1 MRTIYNMNDYKQ
13 TIIDNNS
20 NITFKDL
27 DNELKNTQSKITYI
41 CNEHGEA
48 VRKALYLYEGRGCAK
63 CAYDIAK
70 IKKTFTTEDFI
81 TKSNEIHNNK
91 YDYSK
96 TIYTGS
102 SNKLTITCPHHG
114 DFEQIAVCHMTNGYG
129 CRRCGFISTAKNS
142 YLNAIST
149 ELTTEFTTLYYIKC
163 YGKGEVF
170 YKIGVAKNG
179 VLTRFPNS
187 ESMPYLFEVL
197 REIRGN
203 ADQLLE
209 IEESIKLTIQPY
221 TPLIPFSGSATE
233 CTKEPIDLDG
243 YLLRNLINC

>member
-63 CAYDIAK
+63 CAYNVAK

-81 TKSNEIHNNK
+81 IKSNEIHNNK

-96 TIYTGS
+96 TVYTGS
-102 SNKLTITCPHHG
+102 LNKLTITCPHHG
-114 DFEQIAVCHMTNGYG
+114 DFEQKALDHMTKGRG
-129 CRRCGFISTAKNS
+129 CQQCGRISSAKNS
-142 YLNAIST
+142 YLNSI
-149 ELTTEFTTLYYIKC
+149 TTEFTTLYYIKC
-163 YGKGEVF
+163 YGKNEVF

-179 VLTRFPNS
+179 VLERYPNS

-209 IEESIKLTIQPY
+209 IEESIKLAIQPY

-233 CTKEPIDLDG
+233 CTKD
-243 YLLRNLINC
+243 LINLELYLRMV

>member
-1 MRTIYNMNDYKQ
+1 MRTKYNMNDYKQ
-13 TIIDNNS
+13 TIITNNP
-20 NITFKDL
+20 NITFNNL
-27 DNELKNTQSKITYI
+27 DDELKNTQSKITYM

-48 VRKALYLYEGRGCAK
+48 VRRALELYEGKGCTK
-63 CAYDIAK
+63 CAYNVAK

-81 TKSNEIHNNK
+81 IKSNEIHNNK

-114 DFEQIAVCHMTNGYG
+114 EFEQIAVCHMTNGYG

-179 VLTRFPNS
+179 VLIRYPDS
-187 ESMPYLFEVL
+187 YSMPYLFEVL

-209 IEESIKLTIQPY
+209 IEESSKLAIQPFQ
-221 TPLIPFSGSATE
+221 TTLNIT
-233 CTKEPIDLDG
+233 G
-243 YLLRNLINC
+243 YQKMK

>member
-221 TPLIPFSGSATE
+221 TPLIPFGGSATE

-243 YLLRNLINC
+243 YLL

>member
-1 MRTIYNMNDYKQ
+1 MRTTYNMNDYKQ
-13 TIIDNNS
+13 TIITNNP
-20 NITFKDL
+20 NITFNNL
-27 DNELKNTQSKITYI
+27 DDELKNTQSKITYI
-41 CNEHGEA
+41 CTEHGEA

-63 CAYDIAK
+63 CAYNVAK

-81 TKSNEIHNNK
+81 IKSNKIHNNK

-114 DFEQIAVCHMTNGYG
+114 DFEQIAVCHMTKGRG
-129 CRRCGFISTAKNS
+129 CRRCGFISTAKKS
-142 YLNAIST
+142 YLNSINM
-149 ELTTEFTTLYYIKC
+149 EFITLYYIKC

-170 YKIGVAKNG
+170 YKIGIAKNG
-179 VLTRFPNS
+179 VLERYPNS

-197 REIRGN
+197 REIRGS

-209 IEESIKLTIQPY
+209 IEESIKLAIQPY
-221 TPLIPFSGSATE
+221 TPLIPFGGSATE
-233 CTKEPIDLDG
+233 CTLNEIDLDS
-243 YLLRNLINC
+243 YLEIV

>member
-1 MRTIYNMNDYKQ
+1 MRTTYNMNDYKQ
-13 TIIDNNS
+13 TIITNNP
-20 NITFKDL
+20 NITFNNL
-27 DNELKNTQSKITYI
+27 DEELKNTQSKITYN
-41 CNEHGEA
+41 CTTHGDG

-63 CAYDIAK
+63 CAYNVNK

-81 TKSNEIHNNK
+81 IKSKELHGDK

-102 SNKLTITCPHHG
+102 INKLTITCLIHG
-114 DFEQIAVCHMTNGYG
+114 DFEQTALSHMTIGKG

-142 YLNAIST
+142 YLNSINV
-149 ELTTEFTTLYYIKC
+149 EFTSLYYIKC

-179 VLTRFPNS
+179 VLTRYPNS
-187 ESMPYLFEVL
+187 NSMPYLFEVL

-209 IEESIKLTIQPY
+209 IEESIKLAIQPY
-221 TPLIPFSGSATE
+221 TPLIPFGGSATE
-233 CTKEPIDLDG
+233 CTKEPIDLDR
-243 YLLRNLINC
+243 YLP

>member
-1 MRTIYNMNDYKQ
+1 MRTTYNMNDYKQ

-41 CNEHGEA
+41 CTEHGEA

-63 CAYDIAK
+63 CAYNIAK
-70 IKKTFTTEDFI
+70 DKKTFTTEDFI
-81 TKSNEIHNNK
+81 IKSNEIHNNK

-96 TIYTGS
+96 TVYTGS
-102 SNKLTITCPHHG
+102 INKLTITCPRHG
-114 DFEQIAVCHMTNGYG
+114 DFEQLALDHMTKGHG
-129 CRRCGFISTAKNS
+129 CRHCGFISTARNS
-142 YLNAIST
+142 YLNT
-149 ELTTEFTTLYYIKC
+149 VTTEFTTLYYIKC

-170 YKIGVAKNG
+170 YKIGVARNG
-179 VLTRFPNS
+179 VLDRYPNS

-203 ADQLLE
+203 ADRLLE
-209 IEESIKLTIQPY
+209 IEEAIKLAIQPY
-221 TPLIPFSGSATE
+221 TPLIPFDGSVTE
-233 CTKEPIDLDG
+233 CTKEPIDLDR
-243 YLLRNLINC
+243 YLP

>member
-1 MRTIYNMNDYKQ
+1 MRTKYNMNDYKQ
-13 TIIDNNS
+13 TIITNNP
-20 NITFKDL
+20 NITFNNL
-27 DNELKNTQSKITYI
+27 DDELKNTQSKITYM

-48 VRKALYLYEGRGCAK
+48 VRRALELYEGKGCTK
-63 CAYDIAK
+63 CAYNVAK

-81 TKSNEIHNNK
+81 IKSNETHNNK

-114 DFEQIAVCHMTNGYG
+114 DFEQIAVGHMTKGYG
-129 CRRCGFISTAKNS
+129 CRHCGFISTAKNS
-142 YLNAIST
+142 YLNT
-149 ELTTEFTTLYYIKC
+149 VTTEFTTLYYIKC

-179 VLTRFPNS
+179 VLTRYPDSNS
-187 ESMPYLFEVL
+187 IPYLFEVL

-203 ADQLLE
+203 VDRLSA
-209 IEESIKLTIQPY
+209 IEESIKLAIQPY
-221 TPLIPFSGSATE
+221 TPLMPFGGSATE
-233 CTKEPIDLDG
+233 CTKEPIDLDI
-243 YLLRNLINC
+243 YLT

>member
-1 MRTIYNMNDYKQ
+1 MRTKYNMNEYKQ
-13 TIIDNNS
+13 TIINNNS
-20 NITFKDL
+20 NITFNNL

-48 VRKALYLYEGRGCAK
+48 VRKALSLYEGRGCAK
-63 CAYDIAK
+63 CANNIAK

-81 TKSNEIHNNK
+81 IKSNEIHNNK

-102 SNKLTITCPHHG
+102 RNKLTITCPHHG
-114 DFEQIAVCHMTNGYG
+114 DFEQTAIDHMTKGHG
-129 CRRCGFISTAKNS
+129 CKRCGFISTAKNS
-142 YLNAIST
+142 YLNSINM
-149 ELTTEFTTLYYIKC
+149 EFITLYYIKC

-179 VLTRFPNS
+179 VLERYPNS

-209 IEESIKLTIQPY
+209 IEESIKLVIQPY
-221 TPLIPFSGSATE
+221 TPLIPFGGSATE
-233 CTKEPIDLDG
+233 CTKEPIDLDI
-243 YLLRNLINC
+243 YLT

>member
-1 MRTIYNMNDYKQ
+1 MRTTYNMNDYKQ

-41 CNEHGEA
+41 CSEHGEA
-48 VRKALYLYEGRGCAK
+48 TRKALYLYEGRGCSK
-63 CAYDIAK
+63 CAYNTAK
-70 IKKTFTTEDFI
+70 DKKTFTLTEFI
-81 TKSNEIHNNK
+81 AKANVIHNYK
-91 YDYSK
+91 YDYTESV
-96 TIYTGS
+96 YNGS
-102 SNKLTITCPHHG
+102 LNKIKIKCPYHG
-114 DFEQIAVCHMTNGYG
+114 DFEQLALDHMTKGHG
-129 CRRCGFISTAKNS
+129 CKKCGFITSARTS
-142 YLNAIST
+142 YLNTLSV
-149 ELTTEFTTLYYIKC
+149 EFTTLYYIKC

-179 VLTRFPNS
+179 VLDRYPNS

-203 ADQLLE
+203 ADRLLA
-209 IEESIKLTIQPY
+209 IEESIKLVIQPY
-221 TPLIPFSGSATE
+221 TPLIPFGGSATE

-243 YLLRNLINC
+243 YL

>member
-1 MRTIYNMNDYKQ
+1 MRTKYNMNDYKQ
-13 TIIDNNS
+13 TIITNHP
-20 NITFKDL
+20 NITFNNL
-27 DNELKNTQSKITYI
+27 DDELKNTQSKITYI
-41 CNEHGEA
+41 CNGHGEA
-48 VRKALYLYEGRGCAK
+48 VRRALELYEGRGCAK

-96 TIYTGS
+96 SIYTGS
-102 SNKLTITCPHHG
+102 LNNVTITCPHHG
-114 DFEQIAVCHMTNGYG
+114 DFEQLALNHMTKGRG

-142 YLNAIST
+142 YFNT
-149 ELTTEFTTLYYIKC
+149 VTTEFTTLYYIKC

-179 VLTRFPNS
+179 VLTRYPDSN
-187 ESMPYLFEVL
+187 SMPYLFEIL

-203 ADQLLE
+203 VKRLLE
-209 IEESIKLTIQPY
+209 IEESIKLSIQPY
-221 TPLIPFSGSATE
+221 TPLIPFGGSVTE
-233 CTKEPIDLDG
+233 CTKETIDLDL
-243 YLLRNLINC
+243 YLT

>member
-1 MRTIYNMNDYKQ
+1 MRTTYDMNDYKQ
-13 TIIDNNS
+13 TIITNNP
-20 NITFKDL
+20 NITFNNL
-27 DNELKNTQSKITYI
+27 DDELKNTQSKITYI

-48 VRKALYLYEGRGCAK
+48 VRRALELHKGRGCAK
-63 CAYDIAK
+63 CSYNVNK

-81 TKSNEIHNNK
+81 IKSNEIHNNK

-102 SNKLTITCPHHG
+102 FNKLTITCPHHG
-114 DFEQIAVCHMTNGYG
+114 DFEQTAIDHMTKGHG
-129 CRRCGFISTAKNS
+129 CKRCGFISTAKNL
-142 YLNAIST
+142 YLNSINV
-149 ELTTEFTTLYYIKC
+149 EFITLYYIKC

-170 YKIGVAKNG
+170 YKIGIAKNG
-179 VLTRFPNS
+179 VLERYPNS

-209 IEESIKLTIQPY
+209 IEESIKLAIQPY
-221 TPLIPFSGSATE
+221 TPLIPFGGSATE
-233 CTKEPIDLDG
+233 CTKEPIDLNR
-243 YLLRNLINC
+243 YLL